1 MIKSNFNKYLERR
14 LNWAQ
19 GYAHYL
25 GFYLENIE
33 INEKISKEFY
43 KNKIFILLA
52 LKIYFLPTNI
62 LKYFHQIKARHSYY
76 KTLKEIEILKIELRK
91 NNSILCLTDTEKKLD

>member
-43 KNKIFILLA
+43 KNKIFTLLA

-62 LKYFHQIKARHSYY
+62 LKYFHQIKARHNYY

>member
-33 INEKISKEFY
+33 INKKISKEFY
-43 KNKIFILLA
+43 KNKIFTLLA

-62 LKYFHQIKARHSYY
+62 LKHFHQIKARHSYY
-76 KTLKEIEILKIELRK
+76 KTLKEIEILKK
-91 NNSILCLTDTEKKLD
+91 